1 MESCQK
7 IFPLANLHQ
16 HLQEEHEISSFS
28 ANRKGTASVTVIHA
42 EKNGPAFQPGSD
54 FSAHIGFF
62 LVTFNEDVFLVRF
75 KAASTTMLV
84 YTIQILGQKESADR

>member
-1 MESCQK
+1 M
-7 IFPLANLHQ
+7 ANLHQ

-28 ANRKGTASVTVIHA
+28 ANRKGTASVTVHVIHG